1 MSNDLII
8 SGVKDSET
16 GLDLTIKSRDSAQ
29 DLLKPDSTL
38 LTTVDR
44 STLEGKSKIVRG
56 LGTADKQIQDLLNT
70 EFVVNDILCH
80 DVSLVEPT
88 TGEVT
93 ESVRMVFFLGDDTT
107 MSCCSKGIYRSLK
120 IIIANYGLPSPTSPY
135 YLKIKTITTRQGRIT
150 YNLITLPAPTAPEVA
165 KKGGK

>member
-1 MSNDLII
+1 MSSEMIV
-8 SGVKDSET
+8 SGVKDMES
-16 GLDLTIKSRDSAQ
+16 GLDLSIKSKDSAQ
-29 DLLKPDSTL
+29 DLLKPDSSL

-44 STLEGKSKIVRG
+44 STMEGKSKIVRG
-56 LGTADKQIQDLLNT
+56 LGTADKQIQDLLNMD
-70 EFVVNDILCH
+70 FIVNDILCH

-120 IIIANYGLPSPTSPY
+120 IIIANYGLPSLTSPY
-135 YLKIKTITTRQGRIT
+135 YLRIKVITTRQGRTT
-150 YNLITLPAPTAPEVA
+150 YNLVTLPAPTVAEVA

>member
-1 MSNDLII
+1 MSSELIV
-8 SGVKDSET
+8 SGVKDLET
-16 GLDLTIKSRDSAQ
+16 GLDLSIKSRDSAQ

-56 LGTADKQIQDLLNT
+56 LGTADKQIQDLLNMD
-70 EFVVNDILCH
+70 FQVNDILCH

-135 YLKIKTITTRQGRIT
+135 FLKIKTITTRQGRTT

-165 KKGGK
+165 RKAGK

>member
-1 MSNDLII
+1 MSSELVVT
-8 SGVKDSET
+8 GVKDLET
-16 GLDLTIKSRDSAQ
+16 GLDLSIKSRDSAQ

-44 STLEGKSKIVRG
+44 STMEGKSKIVRG

-70 EFVVNDILCH
+70 EFVVTDILCH

-93 ESVRMVFFLGDDTT
+93 ESVRMVFFLADDST

-135 YLKIKTITTRQGRIT
+135 YLKIKVITTRQGRTT

-165 KKGGK
+165 KKAGK

>member
-56 LGTADKQIQDLLNT
+56 LGTADKQIQDLLNMD
-70 EFVVNDILCH
+70 FQVNDILCH

-120 IIIANYGLPSPTSPY
+120 IIIANYGLPSPASPY
-135 YLKIKTITTRQGRIT
+135 YLKIKTITTRQGRTT

-165 KKGGK
+165 RKAGK

>member
-1 MSNDLII
+1 MSSELIV

-56 LGTADKQIQDLLNT
+56 LGTADKQIQDLLNMD
-70 EFVVNDILCH
+70 FQVNDILCH

-120 IIIANYGLPSPTSPY
+120 IIIANYGLPSPSSPY
-135 YLKIKTITTRQGRIT
+135 YLKIKTITTRQGRTT
-150 YNLITLPAPTAPEVA
+150 YNLITLPAPTAPEVTRKA
-165 KKGGK
+165 GK

>member
-1 MSNDLII
+1 MSSELIV

-44 STLEGKSKIVRG
+44 STMDGKSKIVRG
-56 LGTADKQIQDLLNT
+56 LGTADKQIQDLLNMD
-70 EFVVNDILCH
+70 FQVNDILCH

-93 ESVRMVFFLGDDTT
+93 ESVRMVFFLGDDST

-120 IIIANYGLPSPTSPY
+120 IIIANYGLPSPASPY
-135 YLKIKTITTRQGRIT
+135 YLKIKTITTRQGRTT

-165 KKGGK
+165 KKVGK

>member
-1 MSNDLII
+1 LSSELVVT
-8 SGVKDSET
+8 GVKDLET
-16 GLDLTIKSRDSAQ
+16 GLDLSIKSRDSAQ

-56 LGTADKQIQDLLNT
+56 LGTADKQIQDLLNMD
-70 EFVVNDILCH
+70 FQVNDILCH

-93 ESVRMVFFLGDDTT
+93 ESVRMVFFLGDDST

-120 IIIANYGLPSPTSPY
+120 IIIANYGLPSPASPY
-135 YLKIKTITTRQGRIT
+135 YLKIKTITTRQGRTT
-150 YNLITLPAPTAPEVA
+150 YNLITLPAPTAPEA
-165 KKGGK
+165 GKKGGK

>member
-1 MSNDLII
+1 MSSELIV

-44 STLEGKSKIVRG
+44 STMDGKSKIVRG
-56 LGTADKQIQDLLNT
+56 LGTADKQIQDLLNMD
-70 EFVVNDILCH
+70 FQVNDILCH

-135 YLKIKTITTRQGRIT
+135 YLKIKTITTRQGRTT

-165 KKGGK
+165 RKAGK

>member
-8 SGVKDSET
+8 SGVKDLET
-16 GLDLTIKSRDSAQ
+16 GLDLSIKSRDSAQ

-56 LGTADKQIQDLLNT
+56 LGTADKQIQDLLNMD
-70 EFVVNDILCH
+70 FQVNDILCH

-120 IIIANYGLPSPTSPY
+120 IIIANYGLPSPSSPY
-135 YLKIKTITTRQGRIT
+135 YLKIKTITTRQGRTT
-150 YNLITLPAPTAPEVA
+150 YNLITLPAPTAPEVTRKA
-165 KKGGK
+165 GK

>member
-1 MSNDLII
+1 MSSELVVT
-8 SGVKDSET
+8 GVKDLET
-16 GLDLTIKSRDSAQ
+16 GLDLSIKSRDSAQ

-44 STLEGKSKIVRG
+44 STMDGKSKIVRG
-56 LGTADKQIQDLLNT
+56 LGTADKQIQDLLNMD
-70 EFVVNDILCH
+70 FQVNDILCH

-135 YLKIKTITTRQGRIT
+135 YLKIKTITTRQGRTT
-150 YNLITLPAPTAPEVA
+150 YNLITLPAPTAPEVTRKA
-165 KKGGK
+165 GK